1 MKYLII
7 NKADKEIPVLI
18 QGELSSR
25 VFDELNVLRDG
36 HVNINVVWG
45 RVHVEVIPSGE
56 YNAEDARMI
65 REMILENAEY
75 Y

>member
-36 HVNINVVWG
+36 HVNIDVLYGQIN
-45 RVHVEVIPSGE
+45 VEVIPSGE